1 MSTAALKLGVPFGFD
16 GYLYDPRVFARLAA
30 ESGHSVLIS
39 GETGSG
45 KTHLARLIHNA
56 GPRAR
61 GPFVRVN
68 CAAIPDS
75 LFEREMFGHV
85 RGAYTD
91 AREAAAGFL
100 EAAHGGTLF
109 LDEISELAPQNQPKL
124 LTMLE
129 EGRYRKLGSM
139 REERVDVQVIA
150 AANRDLDEM
159 VAARQFREDLL
170 YRLAVLRV
178 AIPPLRERR
187 DEIPEIAKS
196 ILERVG
202 RPGAPRPLLSDE
214 AMAVLCACP
223 WPGNIRQLEN
233 ALRVA
238 TVFSGGGTIRP
249 EHLPP
254 EVRGPLAGARNAGA
268 SRTER
273 GERYTAPA
281 DVRREKE
288 MIRDALKL
296 AGGNRSRAA
305 QSLGM
310 SRSTLWAK
318 MHRHGLATSPAADLI
333 GSVLLM
339 LGVG

>member
-1 MSTAALKLGVPFGFD
+1 MSITALKLEVPYSADEFSFD
-16 GYLYDPRVFARLAA
+16 GASFARLAA
-30 ESGHSVLIS
+30 ESGHSVLIT

-45 KTHLARLIHNA
+45 KTHLARLIHA
-56 GPRAR
+56 SGPRAR

-91 AREAAAGFL
+91 AREPAAGFL

-109 LDEISELAPQNQPKL
+109 LDEVSELAPHNQPKL
-124 LTMLE
+124 LTVLE

-139 REERVDVQVIA
+139 REERVDVQVLA

-159 VAARQFREDLL
+159 VRLKQFREDLL

-178 AIPPLRERR
+178 TVPPLRERR
-187 DEIPEIAKS
+187 GEIPELVDS
-196 ILERVG
+196 ILERIA
-202 RPGAPRPLLSDE
+202 RPGAPPTEVSGE
-214 AMAVLCACP
+214 AMALLCACD

-233 ALRVA
+233 TLRA
-238 TVFSGGGTIRP
+238 AAVFSGGGPVRP
-249 EHLPP
+249 QHLPV
-254 EVRGPLAGARNAGA
+254 EVRHPPAVREGKVVMVRVRRA
-268 SRTER
+268 
-273 GERYTAPA
+273 ERYAAP
-281 DVRREKE
+281 DDPSREKE
-288 MIRDALKL
+288 MIRDALEL

-305 QSLGM
+305 QRLGM

-318 MHRHGLATSPAADLI
+318 LQRYGLAPAAAPALPLAAAAAGD
-333 GSVLLM
+333 
-339 LGVG
+339 